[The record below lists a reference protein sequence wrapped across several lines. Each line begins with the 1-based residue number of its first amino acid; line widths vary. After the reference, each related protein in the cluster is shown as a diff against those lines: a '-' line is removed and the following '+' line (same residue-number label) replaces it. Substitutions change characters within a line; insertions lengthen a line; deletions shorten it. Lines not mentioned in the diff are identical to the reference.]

1 MQGSYYKNS
10 GNTIDGLQDKKKLK
24 KNINYKIIMLI
35 NVIK

>member
-1 MQGSYYKNS
+1 MQGSYFKKG
-10 GNTIDGLQDKKKLK
+10 GNTIHGLQDKIKL